1 MCVGTPKTRT
11 EFTPLSWILEAI
23 PSYPLS
29 GWVGTPGME
38 SVYFVS
44 PMFASKNMG
53 SMSSSGWTRVSQTR
67 SLIL

>member
-1 MCVGTPKTRT
+1 MCDGTPKTRT
-11 EFTPLSWILEAI
+11 DPTPLSWMPDAMA
-23 PSYPLS
+23 SYPLS

-53 SMSSSGWTRVSQTR
+53 SMSSSLLTRVSQTR